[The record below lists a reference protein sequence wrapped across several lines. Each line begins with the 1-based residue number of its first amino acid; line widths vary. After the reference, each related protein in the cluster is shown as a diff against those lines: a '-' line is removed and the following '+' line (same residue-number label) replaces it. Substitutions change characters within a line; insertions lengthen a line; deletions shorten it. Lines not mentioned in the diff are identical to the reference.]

1 MLVSVSC
8 RRKLTSLT
16 SRSALS
22 TAQLRLPFVAHDTDP
37 NHIRAPRRRV
47 PDRDRDRGDLG
58 RGRSHL
64 SRTGKRMR
72 LGGALVE
79 RDRSVVCGGGEGW
92 LNGRSA
98 GGRLRNFRCEARWH
112 WVAKQ
117 LQTVE
122 GQQKETSWEHYRV
135 KAAPFFPDIH
145 IHRDNSGFSP
155 DGRVWSLDFEMFGS
169 SRIRVCLKQF
179 FGI

>member
-1 MLVSVSC
+1 ME
-8 RRKLTSLT
+8 RRW
-16 SRSALS
+16 SA
-22 TAQLRLPFVAHDTDP
+22 TAAWYAAV
-37 NHIRAPRRRV
+37 V
-47 PDRDRDRGDLG
+47 RG
-58 RGRSHL
+58 
-64 SRTGKRMR
+64 
-72 LGGALVE
+72 AE
-79 RDRSVVCGGGEGW
+79 R
-92 LNGRSA
+92 
-98 GGRLRNFRCEARWH
+98 GRLRNFRCEARWH